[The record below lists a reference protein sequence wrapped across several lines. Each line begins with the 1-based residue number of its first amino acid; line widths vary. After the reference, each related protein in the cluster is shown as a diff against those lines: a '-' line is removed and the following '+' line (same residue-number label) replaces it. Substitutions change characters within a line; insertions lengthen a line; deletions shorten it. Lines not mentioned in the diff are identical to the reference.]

1 MKKLLYTLIAL
12 LKLYVC
18 FYCIRIYKGR
28 TDSELVSRLVAV
40 RTALLEK
47 TDKINNIHNYYER
60 EMSAINNKKTK
71 QSKDSDIDALE
82 ADSKYYNDLNLQ
94 TQKALV
100 TLKTKTKELDSYI
113 TKCNIGSISRN
124 LRKETNKYLTKYIDK
139 EGELD
144 TIVKNIEEQFNNS
157 KDKKKAKENA
167 AQKDEQPK
175 KHIEKQ
181 TQSEGEGIKV

>member
-28 TDSELVSRLVAV
+28 TDGALVSRLVNV
-40 RTALLEK
+40 RQALLEK
-47 TDKINNIHNYYER
+47 TDKINNIHNYYGR
-60 EMSAINNKKTK
+60 EMDAINNKKTK

-82 ADSKYYNDLNLQ
+82 ADSKYYNDLDIQ

-113 TKCNIGSISRN
+113 TKCNRGSISRN
-124 LRKETNKYLTKYIDK
+124 LRKETSEYLTKYFDNEDSLNSSVSKIDEDFTKIK
-139 EGELD
+139 EA
-144 TIVKNIEEQFNNS
+144 
-157 KDKKKAKENA
+157 KKAKEEKKKNE
-167 AQKDEQPK
+167 QK
-175 KHIEKQ
+175 
-181 TQSEGEGIKV
+181 G